1 MILLLVLLWD
11 HVLALQPELVE
22 FGVFL
27 GNLGLKLGN
36 LVLVFVLKLKNPLI
50 DLITKSLFSRFGLMH
65 GLVHLI
71 HLLFQD
77 LIFAYHLVVDLR

>member
-1 MILLLVLLWD
+1 M
-11 HVLALQPELVE
+11 QPELVE

-50 DLITKSLFSRFGLMH
+50 DLITKSLLIRSGLMH
-65 GLVHLI
+65 SLVILI
-71 HLLFQD
+71 YLLFQD
-77 LIFAYHLVVDLR
+77 LIFAYHLLVDLR